1 MEVEAWGSVD
11 WIVWIGWFRTE
22 QRDRDVGEVCVDGI
36 AVGQRDQMP
45 TSGLEIGGGY
55 LRFGIGGGDWQMFMD
70 LGIQLRRAQEESLQI
85 RMERTSKE
93 VRRLEVYVM
102 WEFSVALYMIN
113 IWPDSLLF
121 TAIYGVVEAAS
132 TTLFGPVL
140 RMWLF
145 IRSLS
150 FLAAGGAVAALLVYF
165 GPASHKSVP
174 FVALL
179 VITNI
184 SGAICVL
191 STLAVVISNGQP
203 PEVLVRMNSIIRRID
218 LICKLFAPVL
228 TGFIISFVSLVASAV
243 ILALWNVL
251 SVWLEYW
258 LWITVYNGFPA
269 LSENKQSRKIEVFS
283 NDSLG
288 ARIVELSNISRE
300 GTLEQERTNW
310 KRKITERL
318 SKLLSFDAWI
328 VYFNQDVVLPGV
340 ALALLYFSVLR
351 LVSSIFLGFTNLS
364 ISITILVPFGTLMTA
379 TLEWK
384 GIPAYVIGIARG
396 ISAIIGIM
404 ATVVYPIVHSR
415 ISTLR
420 TGLWSIWTQKKT
432 VVIDAFASVGF
443 PFSMF
448 GVHLDKQQ
456 HYFSMDAD
464 GWSCCI
470 TAWIVDDQV
479 SEADRC
485 IVGGVQSS
493 LQSMLD
499 LLTCIMGMVVSDPRD
514 FGQLV
519 ILSFII
525 VSSAAILYTFH
536 CYRVRKHLLHLD
548 KILAKIN

>member
-1 MEVEAWGSVD
+1 MASSLSCGAISSSISLVGISSSNNLSQGIEERGEESEEHFMEERQLLLGESSQQSVID
-11 WIVWIGWFRTE
+11 
-22 QRDRDVGEVCVDGI
+22 
-36 AVGQRDQMP
+36 P
-45 TSGLEIGGGY
+45 SL
-55 LRFGIGGGDWQMFMD
+55 
-70 LGIQLRRAQEESLQI
+70 LRR
-85 RMERTSKE
+85 M
-93 VRRLEVYVM
+93 YVGHFLSRWGARM

-132 TTLFGPVL
+132 TTLFGPVVGTWIEKIAYKQVL
-140 RMWLF
+140 RMWLL

-150 FLAAGGAVAALLVYF
+150 FLAAGGAVTALLVYF

-184 SGAICVL
+184 SGAISVL
-191 STLAVVISNGQP
+191 STLAGTILIERDWVVVISNGQP

-269 LSENKQSRKIEVFS
+269 LSENKQRRKIEVFS

-340 ALALLYFSVLR
+340 ALALLYFSVL
-351 LVSSIFLGFTNLS
+351 S
-364 ISITILVPFGTLMTA
+364 FGTLMTA

-384 GIPAYVIGIARG
+384 GIPAYVIGIARW

-404 ATVVYPIVHSR
+404 ATFVYPIVHSR

-420 TGLWSIWTQKKT
+420 TGLWSIWSQWGFLL
-432 VVIDAFASVGF
+432 VCLASIWINNSITSAWMLMGGVAASRLGLW
-443 PFSMF
+443 MF
-448 GVHLDKQQ
+448 DLGVMQLMQ
-456 HYFSMDAD
+456 
-464 GWSCCI
+464 
-470 TAWIVDDQV
+470 DQV

-499 LLTCIMGMVVSDPRD
+499 LLTYIMGMVVSDPRD
-514 FGQLV
+514 FAQLV

-548 KILAKIN
+548 KILAKINWLVNSL